1 MIVSIVLFLVN
12 QSIHLGKKKNQRK
25 KAVFPKDNEHDG
37 TIYLDKG

>member
-12 QSIHLGKKKNQRK
+12 QRIHLGKKNQRK

-37 TIYLDKG
+37 